1 MTKALVERREFDAQ
15 ELALIKDVIAKG
27 TSDSELALFVKV
39 AQRAGLDPF
48 ARQIYAVMRWDQ
60 KAQREV
66 MTIQTS
72 IDGFRLLAERT
83 GKYAGQLGPLW
94 CGSDGKWTEVWLAK
108 ENPAA
113 AKVGVL
119 RSDFEEPLWA
129 VARWDS
135 YVQTGK
141 DRSPTFTWKSMPDLM
156 LAKCAEAL
164 ALRRAFPA
172 ELSGLYTGDEMEQ
185 ADEPPA
191 VKARRPAATRA
202 QPVAAVV
209 VEEPQHQAPPVE
221 KAPGPRPAAQSDGA
235 VGISKPQIKAI
246 RASLSEFFGN
256 DEQAQAEWLQTV
268 EPAAVVNTEVHLGDL
283 TMDQASRIIDATN
296 DRRDGGMATAARNA
310 PQLPR
315 D

>member
-1 MTKALVERREFDAQ
+1 MTERTLVERREFDAQ

-27 TSDSELALFVKV
+27 TSNSELALFVKV

-48 ARQIYAVMRWDQ
+48 ARQIYAVMR
-60 KAQREV
+60 KGK

-83 GKYAGQLGPLW
+83 GKYAGQLGPMW
-94 CGSDGKWTEVWLAK
+94 CGPDGKWVEVWLDK
-108 ENPAA
+108 GNPAA

-119 RSDFEEPLWA
+119 RSDFQEPLWA
-129 VARWDS
+129 VARWESYAQADS
-135 YVQTGK
+135 
-141 DRSPTFTWKSMPDLM
+141 FTWKGMPDLM
-156 LAKCAEAL
+156 LSKCAEAL

-202 QPVAAVV
+202 PARATEPAPEEAFPDGTAAV
-209 VEEPQHQAPPVE
+209 PVE
-221 KAPGPRPAAQSDGA
+221 KAPTPRPAAKDDA
-235 VGISKPQIKAI
+235 PMGISKPQIKAI

-296 DRRDGGMATAARNA
+296 ERRDGGMATAARNA

>member
-1 MTKALVERREFDAQ
+1 MKERALIPRREFDSQ

-39 AQRAGLDPF
+39 AQRVGLDPF
-48 ARQIYAVMRWDQ
+48 AKQIYAVLRWDG

-83 GKYAGQLGPLW
+83 GKYAGQLGPTW
-94 CGSDGKWTEVWLAK
+94 CGPDGKWVEVWLGK

-119 RSDFEEPLWA
+119 RSDFQEPLWA
-129 VARWDS
+129 VARWDT
-135 YVQTGK
+135 YVQIGK
-141 DRSPTFTWKSMPDLM
+141 DKAPTFTWRGMPDLM

-185 ADEPPA
+185 ADGLPA

-202 QPVAAVV
+202 QPTDGAEV
-209 VEEPQHQAPPVE
+209 
-221 KAPGPRPAAQSDGA
+221 KAPARP
-235 VGISKPQIKAI
+235 
-246 RASLSEFFGN
+246 
-256 DEQAQAEWLQTV
+256 
-268 EPAAVVNTEVHLGDL
+268 
-283 TMDQASRIIDATN
+283 
-296 DRRDGGMATAARNA
+296 TAAREE
-310 PQLPR
+310 P
-315 D
+315 

>member
-1 MTKALVERREFDAQ
+1 MTERALVPQREFDSQ

-48 ARQIYAVMRWDQ
+48 ARQIYAVMRQ
-60 KAQREV
+60 GK

-83 GKYAGQLGPLW
+83 GKYAGQLGPMW
-94 CGSDGKWTEVWLAK
+94 CGSDGKWVEVWLSK

-119 RSDFEEPLWA
+119 RSDFQEPLWA

-135 YVQTGK
+135 YVQQN
-141 DRSPTFTWKSMPDLM
+141 SFTWKGMPDLM
-156 LAKCAEAL
+156 LSKCAEAL

-172 ELSGLYTGDEMEQ
+172 ELSGLYTGDEMAQ

-191 VKARRPAATRA
+191 VEARRPAATRA
-202 QPVAAVV
+202 KPADGAEVKEPARPAPLR
-209 VEEPQHQAPPVE
+209 EEPDPRLA
-221 KAPGPRPAAQSDGA
+221 AGGDGP
-235 VGISKPQIKAI
+235 VGISEPQIKAI
-246 RASLSEFFGN
+246 RASLNEFFKK
-256 DEQAQAEWLQTV
+256 DEQTQVEWLQKV
-268 EPAAVVNTEVHLGDL
+268 EPAAVANMEVHLGDL

-296 DRRDGGMATAARNA
+296 AKRDGKDHPG
-310 PQLPR
+310 LGE
-315 D
+315 